1 MLFIGEVQRNDVTL
15 ASSVPVSHMR
25 PPIRDESRTVQFC
38 GSAAL
43 TAPETRMVK
52 DFVDTQRRTVLAS
65 KRRQQ
70 IDQYAIHQESEDIS
84 PDDTLPRFSCA
95 TYVTGAYEQAAI
107 ELIDRLIPMKTLAD
121 LKQIYTDPQQLAA
134 LDDPAQRILL
144 GIGAGSQWPILMVGY
159 LLHSLARTPAQ
170 IRSAPYRP
178 SVGDEYFPSNA
189 STANPGL
196 SSP

>member
-107 ELIDRLIPMKTLAD
+107 QLIDSLVPMKTLDD
-121 LKQIYTDPQQLAA
+121 LKSLYTDPVLLNA
-134 LDDPAQRILL
+134 LDDPGQRVQI
-144 GIGAGSQWPILMVGY
+144 GIGSGTSWPIILVGY
-159 LLHSLARTPAQ
+159 LLHSLAREPDV
-170 IRSAPYRP
+170 IRSTPYLP
-178 SVGDEYFPSNA
+178 TVGDEYFHARSIENYK
-189 STANPGL
+189 
-196 SSP
+196 